1 MFKKKEKRFITRGIE
16 SDVPKELQ
24 IFCWQVVAEFVK
36 GNNYQVDY
44 LQIFEF
50 EEKQSEE
57 LKVIHR
63 QEEPVYQKEHE
74 VKLEGNPSKFRVS
87 KLWIIDDGENQTM
100 LLPEE
105 Y

>member
-1 MFKKKEKRFITRGIE
+1 MFKNQEKRYITRGID

-24 IFCWQVVAEFVK
+24 IFCWRMIDEFVK
-36 GNNYQVDY
+36 GNSIKADY

-63 QEEPVYQKEHE
+63 QEEPKYQKSYEFR
-74 VKLEGNPSKFRVS
+74 LEGNPSKCKLS
-87 KLWIIDDGENQTM
+87 KLWVIDDGENQIM

>member
-1 MFKKKEKRFITRGIE
+1 MFKKKGKRFITKGID
-16 SDVPKELQ
+16 SDVPRELQ
-24 IFCWQVVAEFVK
+24 TFCWQVIDEFAR

-50 EEKQSEE
+50 EEKQSGE
-57 LKVIHR
+57 LKVIHQ
-63 QEEPVYQKEHE
+63 QEEPIYQGECE
-74 VKLEGNPSKFRVS
+74 FKLERNRLKCKLS
-87 KLWIIDDGENQTM
+87 KLWVIDDGENQTM

>member
-1 MFKKKEKRFITRGIE
+1 MFKKKEKRFITRGID
-16 SDVPKELQ
+16 SNVPRELQ
-24 IFCWQVVAEFVK
+24 IFCWQVIDEFIK

-63 QEEPVYQKEHE
+63 QEEPKYQKSYEFRS
-74 VKLEGNPSKFRVS
+74 EGNLSKCKLS
-87 KLWIIDDGENQTM
+87 KLWVIDDGENQTM